1 MQGRLAFVLAESY
14 SPKERELECLA
25 NCFQSK
31 ICELVTLANSPS
43 VYMSQLYLPYNFT
56 CVFWSI
62 TYITAAPQN
71 VTDSM

>member
-1 MQGRLAFVLAESY
+1 MLAESY

-25 NCFQSK
+25 IIVSNQRFVNSC
-31 ICELVTLANSPS
+31 LANSPS
-43 VYMSQLYLPYNFT
+43 VYMSQLYAPYNFT